1 MKPAKLKDLRRRGPV
16 RQVNKTVLIVCE
28 GSKTEPAY
36 IRDMVR
42 DYGIHGVVEV
52 TGECGSAPIS
62 VVEKAI
68 EMFEKNGS
76 YDSVYCVFDRDTHT
90 TFDQAIAKVAGHRLE
105 RHEKGKLVHAAKFV
119 AIPSTPC
126 FEYWIMLHYSSAAPP
141 MPVFADVLPRLK
153 RIRGFAKYEKG
164 MGRVYDLLRN
174 LTSTAVVN
182 STNVSKNAAAS
193 GSANPLTQ
201 MHVLVTDLGALRRR

>member
-36 IRDMVR
+36 LRDMVQ

-68 EMFEKNGS
+68 DMFEKNGS
-76 YDSVYCVFDRDTHT
+76 YDSVYCVFDRDSHT
-90 TFDQAIAKVAGHRLE
+90 TYDQAVAKVAGYKLE
-105 RHEKGKLVHAAKFV
+105 RREKGRIVHSAKFV
-119 AIPSTPC
+119 AIPSVPC
-126 FEYWIMLHYSSAAPP
+126 FEYWILLHYSAAAPP
-141 MPVFADVLPRLK
+141 MPVFSDLLPRLK
-153 RIRGFAKYEKG
+153 KVGDFSNYEKG
-164 MGRVYDLLRN
+164 MARVYQLLRD
-174 LTSTAVVN
+174 LTPTAVVN
-182 STNVSKNAAAS
+182 ATTVARNAAAS
-193 GSANPLTQ
+193 GSLNPMTL
-201 MHVLVTDLGALRRR
+201 MHVLVSDLGALRRR